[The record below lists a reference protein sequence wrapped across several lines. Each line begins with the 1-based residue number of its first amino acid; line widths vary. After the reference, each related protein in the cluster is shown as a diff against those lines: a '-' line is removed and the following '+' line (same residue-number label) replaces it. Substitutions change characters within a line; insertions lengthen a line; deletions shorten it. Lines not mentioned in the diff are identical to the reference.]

1 MAAKTNPTKRS
12 TAKKTP
18 AKKAPK
24 GKRYTDAE
32 KSEILAFV
40 NAQGRGGQT
49 KAAAKFGVSALT
61 ISNWRKKGGKAKTK
75 SKVATKVK
83 VAKAGGDPWAK
94 MVTLKKDIDVMEGK
108 LAAKKAEF
116 SKLAK
121 KL

>member
-1 MAAKTNPTKRS
+1 MAAKAKPTKKS
-12 TAKKTP
+12 TTKKAP

-40 NAQGRGGQT
+40 KAQGRGGQT

-61 ISNWRKKGGKAKTK
+61 ISNWRKKGGKTKTK
-75 SKVATKVK
+75 SKAASKVK
-83 VAKAGGDPWAK
+83 VGKTGGDPWAK
-94 MVTLKKDIDVMEGK
+94 MVALKKDIDLMEGK

-121 KL
+121 QL